1 LYNLNNSTKK
11 SPHRQEEL
19 KISKSLISYL
29 VNKYQLGNK
38 FISGE
43 NFLKDHDFFLT
54 RFFNETDY
62 STIFID
68 HNKKSTF
75 EFKLKNP
82 RTRTYNINE
91 YLNTFFTK
99 RGTVLVFKMTVDLKK
114 SNNNL
119 PKTFY
124 FLHAKT
130 FKIKIKI
137 EI

>member
-1 LYNLNNSTKK
+1 MTFSNELKRLNGRILYNLNNSTKK
-11 SPHRQEEL
+11 SPHRQEEF

-68 HNKKSTF
+68 HNKRNTF

-91 YLNTFFTK
+91 YLNTFSPK
-99 RGTVLVFKMTVDLKK
+99 EEKVLVFKLTVDLKK
-114 SNNNL
+114 
-119 PKTFY
+119 KT
-124 FLHAKT
+124 
-130 FKIKIKI
+130 III
-137 EI
+137 